1 MEKKRECQMA
11 DELEVTTNPASIN
24 DLELKMELKGR
35 VSRIDLYGAF
45 VDIGIGIDGLIHISR
60 IKKGPINRVEEVLSV
75 GEEVTVYVE
84 KLDKPTN
91 RISLTMIKPLDVT
104 WNEIKVGQVYSGKI
118 TRLEP
123 YGAFID
129 IGAERPGLAHIS
141 EMGDQF
147 IRHPNELYAVG
158 DHVDVKVINYDRKK
172 RRIDFSLVTESQQ
185 ETTEDESNIDEEP
198 LTAMELAMRKAF
210 DETDNDVFSV
220 KHKSSRRTSRRSRK
234 YQQDDILSRT
244 LRNRNS

>member
-1 MEKKRECQMA
+1 MA
-11 DELEVTTNPASIN
+11 EEIEITTDPTSIN
-24 DLELKMELKGR
+24 ELELKMKLTGR

-45 VDIGIGIDGLIHISR
+45 VDIGVGIDGLVHISK
-60 IKKGPINRVEEVLSV
+60 IKKGSINRVEEELTVDD
-75 GEEVTVYVE
+75 EVTVFVDR
-84 KLDKPTN
+84 LDVDNN

-104 WNEIKVGQVYSGKI
+104 WNEIQVGKKFSGKI

-158 DHVDVKVINYDRKK
+158 DHVDVKVINFDKKK
-172 RRIDFSLVTESQQ
+172 RRIDFSLVIDSQQ
-185 ETTEDESNIDEEP
+185 DGVEEDSIIEEEP

-210 DETDNDVFSV
+210 DETENDTFHLR
-220 KHKSSRRTSRRSRK
+220 KRSSRRGSRKKRK
-234 YQQDDILSRT
+234 YQEDILSRT

>member
-1 MEKKRECQMA
+1 MA
-11 DELEVTTNPASIN
+11 DEMETTTNPTSIN
-24 DLELKMELKGR
+24 ELELKMMLTGR

-45 VDIGIGIDGLIHISR
+45 VDIGVGIDGLVHISK
-60 IKKGPINRVEEVLSV
+60 IKKGSINRVEEALTV
-75 GEEVTVYVE
+75 GDEVTVYIDR
-84 KLDKPTN
+84 LDVASN

-104 WNEIKVGQVYSGKI
+104 WNEVQVGKVFSGKI

-158 DHVDVKVINYDRKK
+158 DHVDVKVINFDKKK
-172 RRIDFSLVTESQQ
+172 RRIDFSLVVDSQQ
-185 ETTEDESNIDEEP
+185 ESAEEEANIEEES

-210 DETDNDVFSV
+210 DETDNDAFELR
-220 KHKSSRRTSRRSRK
+220 KRTSRRGSRK
-234 YQQDDILSRT
+234 NRKYQDDILSRT